1 MNKTIVRVIPDETVA
16 IPRAEYNELIAAKHE
31 RDMILA
37 AADPSGYG
45 CAEIVKGAR
54 LLSNYQNALAAS
66 EAHIEELK
74 KKHDK
79 ILAEYH
85 DKVSA
90 LEAKLKEAHKAEF
103 TKENPEEPKC

>member
-1 MNKTIVRVIPDETVA
+1 MNKTIVRVIPDETVT

-54 LLSNYQNALAAS
+54 LLNSYQNALTAS

-74 KKHDK
+74 KKHDET
-79 ILAEYH
+79 LTEYH
-85 DKVSA
+85 GKVSD
-90 LEAKLKEAHKAEF
+90 LEAKLKEALKAEF
-103 TKENPEEPKC
+103 TKVDPEDPKC